1 MSRHALITGAGTGIG
16 EAIAKQFCSRCE
28 GHNVSLIGRRLE
40 PLATLAETL
49 GNSCRAI
56 TGDVT
61 DRESIEAAFS
71 EATTNFGPVEIL
83 INCAES
89 RPQPPFIASSLMT
102 GKRP

>member
-16 EAIAKQFCSRCE
+16 AAIAKQLYRE

-71 EATTNFGPVEIL
+71 EATTNFGPV
-83 INCAES
+83 
-89 RPQPPFIASSLMT
+89 
-102 GKRP
+102 